1 MKKNLN
7 VGSKIKQKSGQWS
20 FKNSIVKNFE
30 EHIDQSIPY
39 YKSTHDIFARFSDF
53 FVKKGSIVCDLGCS
67 TGTFLRK
74 IQKRHQDKSIKYIG
88 YDNQKKMIQFAK
100 KKTYKKTY
108 KHQVSL

>member
-20 FKNSIVKNFE
+20 FKSSIVNNFE
-30 EHIDQSIPY
+30 KHIDQSIPY
-39 YKSTHDIFARFSDF
+39 YKSIHDIFARFSDF

-67 TGTFLRK
+67 TGTFLRQ

-88 YDNQKKMIQFAK
+88 YDNQK
-100 KKTYKKTY
+100 
-108 KHQVSL
+108 